1 MEYPLSWPEGGLKR
15 VVMNHFRNCPNF
27 EIRWNQWGND
37 FKERFY
43 EFVVAVHNADFDW
56 YYTNSPDLRIGY
68 KDPGP
73 RNGRNIALV
82 KYRNND
88 AILSW
93 NQAVPGNSNNGTNVI
108 NSDLIACFSEN
119 PNHIKNIFVSA
130 NSDIRLRVGHAYW
143 PDQYLGRIDGDDEGE
158 GEGQYFEL
166 LTKMN
171 LNTILNG
178 PPGTGKTHS
187 VTALALSIL
196 SGPAQQAQYN
206 AGAILNGKP
215 PLGQVVEWRRWVEE
229 FNRYVS
235 QGRIEVTTF
244 HQNYSYEDFVEGLK
258 ASVVKTEGGSAVAYA
273 YERGIL
279 KRIAYRALHA
289 WLTGAA
295 SEAAEML
302 DAELELVR
310 DWLKNGTL
318 PETETAR
325 RAVGGFAPPYVLIID
340 EINRGNVARI
350 FGELITLVEGSK
362 RARLEGEIELGNQ
375 PLSATLPYTKESFI
389 LPPNLYII
397 GTMNTADRSLVGLDA
412 ALRRRFEFVELAP
425 QPELLKTIGD
435 VGDQVD
441 LKLLLAKLNARIVD
455 AEKSTDHEIGHA
467 YFLGVNTMEDLATVM
482 ARQVIPQLREYFFDQ
497 SDKIRTILASSP
509 GVCPFIDAR
518 GKTVMAALLDSANY
532 RQLSG
537 AV

>member
-1 MEYPLSWPEGGLKR
+1 MATKNPLQNELVNPP
-15 VVMNHFRNCPNF
+15 VVVIRQHPIPMN
-27 EIRWNQWGND
+27 
-37 FKERFY
+37 
-43 EFVVAVHNADFDW
+43 
-56 YYTNSPDLRIGY
+56 T
-68 KDPGP
+68 
-73 RNGRNIALV
+73 
-82 KYRNND
+82 
-88 AILSW
+88 
-93 NQAVPGNSNNGTNVI
+93 
-108 NSDLIACFSEN
+108 
-119 PNHIKNIFVSA
+119 
-130 NSDIRLRVGHAYW
+130 
-143 PDQYLGRIDGDDEGE
+143 
-158 GEGQYFEL
+158 
-166 LTKMN
+166 
-171 LNTILNG
+171 NTILYG

-196 SGPAQQAQYN
+196 SEQAQQAQYHP
-206 AGAILNGKP
+206 AAILDGNP
-215 PLGQVVEWRRWVEE
+215 PLGELDEWRRWVDE